1 VSHTTATSRS
11 RTSRATVIVRRLL
24 RAQLRLKVM
33 AGVLAV
39 TLVALVAFDVAAVT
53 TVRRYL
59 LNQTDSNLQGA
70 LSLTLPRLAGFLA
83 AGQAVNHVVAGQ
95 RGPSAVP
102 AQRVAPSG
110 KIPALPGAY
119 DMVFLPLRG
128 EQVTLQVAAN
138 SGTQTIAW
146 TLSPRTAKIAA
157 APGPHTLIGR
167 NGTANIRI
175 VSLHAPGGSLIA
187 GTSLDQVYETIVQV
201 ELIVLLGSIAVVLL
215 IGFGVFVVLR
225 RGLRPIETMAAQAD
239 RITAG
244 DLTDRVTP
252 HHPGSEVGRLGTAL
266 NGMLARIEAGV
277 HEREASQQQMRRFF
291 ADASHELRTPLAS
304 LRANAELYQQ
314 GALCG
319 PDEVDEV
326 MDRIVLETR
335 RMGRL
340 VDDMLRL
347 ARLGQHPGQSREPVD
362 MTAVVAGC
370 AERARIADPART
382 WHVRIAD
389 GLATVGDEEL
399 LRRAVDNLLMNVLVH
414 TPADTSGAISAY
426 ETGGQVIIEISD
438 DGPGVPPDQLPH
450 IFERFYRAG
459 ARSRRPGSGLG
470 LAIAGEIASAHGG
483 LACAAPASPKGLRI
497 TLSLPVNGRPADA
510 RDPAREPAAL
520 AV

>member
-1 VSHTTATSRS
+1 
-11 RTSRATVIVRRLL
+11 
-24 RAQLRLKVM
+24 
-33 AGVLAV
+33 
-39 TLVALVAFDVAAVT
+39 
-53 TVRRYL
+53 
-59 LNQTDSNLQGA
+59 
-70 LSLTLPRLAGFLA
+70 
-83 AGQAVNHVVAGQ
+83 
-95 RGPSAVP
+95 
-102 AQRVAPSG
+102 
-110 KIPALPGAY
+110 PALPGAY

-138 SGTQTIAW
+138 SGTKTTAW

-157 APGPHTLIGR
+157 RPGPHTLVGP
-167 NGTANIRI
+167 NGTTHLRI
-175 VSLHAPGGSLIA
+175 VSLPAPGGSLVA

-244 DLTDRVTP
+244 DLTDRVTS
-252 HHPGSEVGRLGTAL
+252 HYPGSEVGRLGTAL
-266 NGMLARIEAGV
+266 NGMLARIEVGV
-277 HEREASQQQMRRFF
+277 QEREASQQQMRRFF

-314 GALCG
+314 GALRG

-347 ARLGQHPGQSREPVD
+347 ARLGQHPGQSCEPVD

-370 AERARIADPART
+370 AERARVADPVRT
-382 WHVRIAD
+382 WQVRIAD

-414 TPADTSGAISAY
+414 TPADTAGAISAY
-426 ETGGQVIIEISD
+426 QTGGQVIVDVSD

-459 ARSRRPGSGLG
+459 ARSRFPGSGLG
-470 LAIAGEIASAHGG
+470 LAIAAEIAAAHGG
-483 LACAAPASPKGLRI
+483 LAYAAPAGPKGPHGLRI
-497 TLSLPVNGRPADA
+497 TLSLPVGGRPAD
-510 RDPAREPAAL
+510 DQNPARKLAASIT
-520 AV
+520 